1 MNTSVTNSQLSGLKR
16 ANQTEEKIQCLNL
29 KSLLECFQNAAK
41 PKEQSQPSGRRNL
54 GDDRGDRGGD
64 GDRPKSLVLQRVQQV
79 EQ

>member
-1 MNTSVTNSQLSGLKR
+1 MDKLY
-16 ANQTEEKIQCLNL
+16 LNGRIKQKKNVNVLDL